1 MGGCAR
7 YVVALA
13 ADADDQSL
21 VPQGCQRVC
30 GRAVRYAVF
39 LGEAEDGRHTA
50 DKLASGNLRAQEI
63 GKLLMQRDR

>member
-1 MGGCAR
+1 
-7 YVVALA
+7 
-13 ADADDQSL
+13 
-21 VPQGCQRVC
+21 
-30 GRAVRYAVF
+30 VRYAVF